1 MKSSTENLNIAL
13 VHEWI
18 TNVAGAE
25 RVLLSLKEL
34 FPQAPIYTAVFDPEK
49 AKPFKAF
56 DVRTS
61 FLQKLPLM
69 KSKRELLIPLT
80 PFAFEQFD
88 LSGYDVVISSTTVAA
103 KGVITKPDTI
113 HISYCHTPPRYLWEP
128 DTDPRARKGKFSW
141 LREATIHK
149 MRLWDRV
156 AADRVD
162 EFIANSKYVA
172 KRIKKYYGRDAVV
185 IYPGVD
191 TEKFTVGD
199 PAEVKDYYLFVS
211 RLVDYKRCDI
221 VVEAFNKLKLPLKVI
236 GRGPEREKLVK
247 MAGDNIEF
255 LGFLSDED
263 MKKYYREAKAFIFAA
278 EEDFGIVPVEA
289 MACGRPVIA
298 FGKGGATESVVE
310 GVTGTFFP
318 EQTAESL
325 ITAVKSFNPAK
336 FDPLAI
342 RKHAEKFSVARFK
355 KEILEY
361 VENII
366 KNKKMLNKG
375 EK

>member
-1 MKSSTENLNIAL
+1 MKSSTESLNIAL

-25 RVLLSLKEL
+25 RVLLALKEL
-34 FPQAPIYTAVFDPEK
+34 FPKAPIYTAVFDPEK
-49 AKPFKAF
+49 AKPFKKF

-61 FLQKLPLM
+61 FLQNVPMM
-69 KSKRELLIPLT
+69 KSKRELLVPLT

-88 LSGYDVVISSTTVAA
+88 LSEYDLVISSTTVAA
-103 KGVITKPDTI
+103 KGIITKPDTL

-141 LREATIHK
+141 LREATIHN

-162 EFIANSKYVA
+162 KFVANSKYIA
-172 KRIKKYYGRDAVV
+172 KRIKKYYGRDAAV

-191 TEKFTVGD
+191 TNKFTPGD
-199 PAEVKDYYLFVS
+199 ITDVKDYYLFVS

-221 VVEAFNKLKLPLKVI
+221 VVEAFNKLNIPLKVI
-236 GRGPEREKLVK
+236 GRGPEREKLMK
-247 MAGDNIEF
+247 IANDNIEF
-255 LGFLSDED
+255 LGYLSDDD

-310 GVTGTFFP
+310 NVTGVFFP
-318 EQTAESL
+318 EQTAASVIE
-325 ITAVKSFNPAK
+325 AVNNFDSSKFNP
-336 FDPLAI
+336 DLI
-342 RKHAEKFSVARFK
+342 RKHAEKFSVDRFK
-355 KEILEY
+355 KEILDYIEK
-361 VENII
+361 II
-366 KNKKMLNKG
+366 ETKKIANKG
-375 EK
+375 E

>member
-1 MKSSTENLNIAL
+1 
-13 VHEWI
+13 
-18 TNVAGAE
+18 
-25 RVLLSLKEL
+25 
-34 FPQAPIYTAVFDPEK
+34 
-49 AKPFKAF
+49 
-56 DVRTS
+56 
-61 FLQKLPLM
+61 
-69 KSKRELLIPLT
+69 
-80 PFAFEQFD
+80 
-88 LSGYDVVISSTTVAA
+88 
-103 KGVITKPDTI
+103 
-113 HISYCHTPPRYLWEP
+113 
-128 DTDPRARKGKFSW
+128 
-141 LREATIHK
+141 

-310 GVTGTFFP
+310 GITGTFFP

-336 FDPLAI
+336 FDPSAI